1 MKAFLLIIDDVLS
14 ILLDMQLTI
23 TFVSLASIISIA
35 FLYFK
40 YKNGVILRIGLSID
54 VIASYSACTVDFF
67 NYAHGY
73 AGSLYTEYILVAVLF
88 GVFLVILIGYY
99 LNKTL
104 IKPLNKLIYYNKE
117 LSEGNLGV
125 KFDLEWS
132 RNDEIYALKDS
143 YFKTISY
150 LKDLLKDLVD
160 LIGNLTSSS
169 ELMVSSSEELNA
181 SSVEITSITQK
192 ISLGAKNQV
201 EKINT
206 SKKLNENLS
215 NLFKEKFQ
223 ELQKTA
229 KIDENITSQVNMLA
243 LNASIESARAG
254 EYGRGFAVVAD
265 NIRQLADDTKNS
277 LQNIHSIVDDIE
289 NSMSIS
295 IQEISSSIDS
305 MTQIIDETVSGS
317 ETAFSATE
325 EQSASM
331 QELSSIA
338 QELASNASRLKVRTA
353 KFTF

>member
-1 MKAFLLIIDDVLS
+1 MIIDDLLS
-14 ILLDMQLTI
+14 ILLNMQQTI
-23 TFVSLASIISIA
+23 TFVALASIISIG

-67 NYAHGY
+67 NYAYSY
-73 AGSLYTEYILVAVLF
+73 AGSLYTEYILIAVFF
-88 GVFLVILIGYY
+88 GVFLVILIGFY
-99 LNKTL
+99 LNKTV
-104 IKPLNKLIYYNKE
+104 IKPLNKIVYYNKE

-125 KFDLEWS
+125 KFELEWN
-132 RNDEIYALKDS
+132 RNDEIHALKDS

-150 LKDLLKDLVD
+150 LRELLKDLVD
-160 LIGNLTSSS
+160 IIGNLTSSS
-169 ELMVSSSEELNA
+169 ELMASSSEELNA

-192 ISLGAKNQV
+192 ISLGAKKQV
-201 EKINT
+201 ENVNT
-206 SKKLNENLS
+206 SKKLNENLTI
-215 NLFKEKFQ
+215 LFKDKFA

-229 KIDENITSQVNMLA
+229 KIVENITSQVNMLA

-277 LQNIHSIVDDIE
+277 LQNIQSIVNDIE
-289 NSMSIS
+289 SSMSKS
-295 IQEISSSIDS
+295 IQEISFSIDS

-317 ETAFSATE
+317 ETAFAATE
-325 EQSASM
+325 EQVASM

-338 QELASNASRLKVRTA
+338 QEMASNAGRLKDRTA